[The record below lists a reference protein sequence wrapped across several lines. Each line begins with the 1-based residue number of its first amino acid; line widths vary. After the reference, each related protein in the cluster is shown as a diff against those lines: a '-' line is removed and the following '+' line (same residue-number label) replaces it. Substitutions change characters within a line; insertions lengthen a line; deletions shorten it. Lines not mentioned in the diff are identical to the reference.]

1 MSYLIRVSDE
11 FYNFIKQLSKNLNIS
26 IVEATKLLSDS
37 LILVNDLSEALK
49 NNNKIII
56 VILNNKKQLILYN
69 EEFLN
74 F

>member
-11 FYNFIKQLSKNLNIS
+11 FYNFIKQLSKNLNTT

-37 LILVNDLSEALK
+37 LILVDNLNDVLK
-49 NNNKIII
+49 NNSKIII
-56 VILNNKKQLILYN
+56 VILNNKKQIILY